1 MRTRG
6 HVVVSPTKLDTW
18 QDCRMRYRLQYLDK
32 RRVDG
37 SWAHLSLGNAVH
49 SALRDW
55 FDLEDAERTP
65 AAAGA
70 LVDRHWSR
78 LGFRDDDQSARWQT
92 NAARMV
98 ERYCTQHP
106 AAVPFGRERSLAA
119 LGEHVAVNGRID
131 RLDEAADPAE
141 PGELIVIDYKTGR
154 RVPTDDDARV
164 SRALAVYAVIVQ
176 RSLRRPAFVVQ
187 LHHVPSGVI
196 ATHRHTPQ
204 SLERQFA
211 RVESIG
217 RDIAAAQESGRDAD
231 FPPSPGPLCAFCA
244 FREWCPASAA
254 TSPADRW
261 SALPAADDAAGSFPA

>member
-1 MRTRG
+1 MPGADERLVQEVRRQHAEG
-6 HVVVSPTKLDTW
+6 VAEHQE
-18 QDCRMRYRLQYLDK
+18 QDAD
-32 RRVDG
+32 VEEV
-37 SWAHLSLGNAVH
+37 AA
-49 SALRDW
+49 
-55 FDLEDAERTP
+55 P
-65 AAAGA
+65 A
-70 LVDRHWSR
+70 
-78 LGFRDDDQSARWQT
+78 Q
-92 NAARMV
+92 
-98 ERYCTQHP
+98 RYCTQHP

-231 FPPSPGPLCAFCA
+231 FPPSPRPRCAL
-244 FREWCPASAA
+244 
-254 TSPADRW
+254 DRK
-261 SALPAADDAAGSFPA
+261 SVV